1 MQITDFIP
9 KHAAFI
15 AAVIL
20 LFSSGSSQAENYSQN
35 FDGFA
40 DGTTNIGDG
49 TVIFGP
55 AARVQGGRLQLTRDG
70 EGLGH
75 SSFTIPALE
84 NSSLGWTATWD
95 FELFDASGE
104 GNPADGFSFN
114 YGNFVLGER
123 GNAEEG
129 MGINGGD
136 QIPAGVTTNISFE
149 VDTYNNGDPEQGVSI
164 SGVLNGTDPGNLAFT
179 NGIILNDGQR
189 VTGTMSASYDAT
201 LETVSFTTTGLNTNA
216 NFIEVVLPTG
226 AVGDDT
232 FNFGFSARV
241 GGANQ
246 DLFIDNLEITTNPS
260 LDSDNDG
267 LPDSWEQRYGLDP
280 NDNGLDPDENGL
292 VNVDNGPDGDPDGDG
307 VNNEDE
313 FANKTNP
320 VEEDTDSDGLNDGVE
335 ANTGTNPLL
344 SDTDA
349 DGLNDGEEVFTH
361 ETNPNIFDSDGDGFS
376 DGTEITL
383 QTDPNDEDS
392 APELVTT
399 DLSFPPLLGGPGAR
413 TNSYLPNLD
422 EAGLSMQENHYNA
435 EVLFNDQALQNYLRV
450 ALSPGDWPPNRT
462 KTQVQPYFDHGGG
475 GFNTPSGGNLPYI
488 DGGGDHFSIRINGYV
503 LFKNTGVYTIYLRA
517 DDTNFFLMDTPSGRI
532 GANHNSIGGGDVLLT
547 VNVSSPGYY
556 PFDNVMAE
564 QTGGD
569 WGDVSITGPGIPQ
582 RAALGDVAAGSPAIY
597 TIKFNP
603 ADTDNDLLP
612 DWWEKTYTNNLDD
625 LSGLIDSDLDG
636 DTLTDF
642 DEYENGT
649 NPNNEDTDGDGL
661 EDNVETNSG
670 IFVSAEDT
678 GTDPTN
684 ADTDG
689 DGLNDNVETNT
700 GVFLSATDTG
710 TDPNLIDTD
719 SDSFSDGEEVNEGG
733 NPLDSNE
740 IPPPL
745 LIYYD
750 FEGDAASTVTDKS
763 DFGHNGV
770 FSGSVTFSN
779 EGAPAGPS
787 PGGSAS
793 FTGGF
798 INVAGLDMNQE
809 IRDFGSGSYTMTCW
823 LKPSDI
829 AGEKFIFGQTQQ
841 GIHNGIRNDSFL
853 HQAHWGADT
862 NGSTQLGPYIA
873 SDSDGW
879 IHAAFVYDGAANQGT
894 IYLDGQQDWTGAKR
908 EPNGGG
914 NFILGGRDN
923 GQAEKTY
930 QGLIDEVA
938 VWRITLTAEEILA
951 LAEGGSPTGGTPIP
965 LKITNVSANFSGE
978 SPVVTMSF
986 NSKAGTIYAI
996 DRTTDLL
1003 LWEELDDGLEGEA
1016 DSTEFVDSFLPA
1028 DARRIFYRVRQ
1039 VE

>member
-1 MQITDFIP
+1 MILQKATTTSIFLTFITIIVSSTLNAQEIPPPLLYLDFEGAQIADKSANAQPLTFHGTITQNSNNADGAPDGATPSTGLQLTGGGVIKTPIAVQSQLESYTLSAWIRPNSASLSGDRFFWGQEAQGIHNGLRNNGRLHEAHWGNDWYANTTLTADQWVHAVFTYDGLQDNTDNTGTGRIYLNGTLDGEKIGNHGRPNNPSNLLIGGRQGQTNGGTGERHFVGTVDDMLVWDRVLTEEQ
-9 KHAAFI
+9 I
-15 AAVIL
+15 AAL
-20 LFSSGSSQAENYSQN
+20 
-35 FDGFA
+35 A
-40 DGTTNIGDG
+40 DGTNPITVSDDDDDNLPDWWENKYAGNLTSLSGLVGDFDEDG
-49 TVIFGP
+49 
-55 AARVQGGRLQLTRDG
+55 LTDYD
-70 EGLGH
+70 E
-75 SSFTIPALE
+75 
-84 NSSLGWTATWD
+84 
-95 FELFDASGE
+95 FE
-104 GNPADGFSFN
+104 
-114 YGNFVLGER
+114 
-123 GNAEEG
+123 
-129 MGINGGD
+129 
-136 QIPAGVTTNISFE
+136 
-149 VDTYNNGDPEQGVSI
+149 
-164 SGVLNGTDPGNLAFT
+164 NGTN
-179 NGIILNDGQR
+179 
-189 VTGTMSASYDAT
+189 
-201 LETVSFTTTGLNTNA
+201 
-216 NFIEVVLPTG
+216 PT
-226 AVGDDT
+226 
-232 FNFGFSARV
+232 
-241 GGANQ
+241 
-246 DLFIDNLEITTNPS
+246 
-260 LDSDNDG
+260 
-267 LPDSWEQRYGLDP
+267 
-280 NDNGLDPDENGL
+280 
-292 VNVDNGPDGDPDGDG
+292 
-307 VNNEDE
+307 
-313 FANKTNP
+313 
-320 VEEDTDSDGLNDGVE
+320 EEDTDGDGLEDGIE
-335 ANTGTNPLL
+335 SNTGSFASESDTGTDPLL

-376 DGTEITL
+376 DGTEITV

-450 ALSPGDWPPNRT
+450 ALSPGDWPPNQT

-532 GANHNSIGGGDVLLT
+532 GANHNWIGGGDVLLT

-582 RAALGDVAAGSPAIY
+582 RVALGDVAAGSPAIY

-612 DWWEKTYTNNLDD
+612 DWWERTYANNLDD
-625 LSGLIDSDLDG
+625 LSGLIDGDLDG

-670 IFVSAEDT
+670 IFVSVEDT

-684 ADTDG
+684 TDTDG

-710 TDPNLIDTD
+710 TDPHLIDTD

-733 NPLDSNE
+733 NPLDSNQ

-770 FSGSVTFSN
+770 LSGSVTFSN

-879 IHAAFVYDGAANQGT
+879 IHAAFVYDGAANQGA

-914 NFILGGRDN
+914 NFILGGRNN
-923 GQAEKTY
+923 GQAEKFY

-965 LKITNVSANFSGE
+965 LEITNISANFSGE

-986 NSKAGTIYAI
+986 NSKAGNIYAI